1 MIRYH
6 ITLGATTTAGGK
18 VVSAAS
24 TRSINGAALA
34 CAGDTVVCPA
44 CKSDGVIEPDG
55 LRLDERF
62 DGRQFALSDDLC
74 RCKCQPLPRLVANQ
88 TFSSQV
94 VDGEWLVARTA
105 AAVKTVAE
113 LNASGA
119 RAGAEPDGIPLVLLD
134 PDTGKPHTH
143 RPYSVELRGGVIKGT
158 TDHNG
163 ATRPLSATERASF
176 IQWHVNHDSDAT

>member
-34 CAGDTVVCPA
+34 LMGDAVVCPA
-44 CKSDGVIEPDG
+44 CKSDGVIAPDG
-55 LRLDERF
+55 PRLDERF

-74 RCKCQPLPRLVANQ
+74 RCKCLPPPRLVASQ

-113 LNASGA
+113 LNASGT

-134 PDTGKPHTH
+134 PDSGKPHAH
-143 RPYSVELRGGVIKGT
+143 RPYRVELRNGVIEGT
-158 TDHNG
+158 TDHDG
-163 ATRPLSATERASF
+163 ATRPLTATERAAF
-176 IQWHVNHDSDAT
+176 IRWRVEHDNGAI